1 VSSTE
6 RSWED
11 EAAPPA
17 ILRARLLV
25 ALALSSCASPLADY
39 SGYVA
44 PRPYAVDC
52 GAAWQYA
59 ATALKANGF
68 TIVEVRREPTSGVV
82 VGKRDGESMSMALSC
97 EADGVHVTP
106 PGPTPFARNG
116 LIIAFE
122 RVMASD
128 SVARPPRGIEVR
140 AELITGPETAIYFS
154 RGLDPS
160 MVAARFR
167 IANGGTRPM
176 SLSAEKIRM
185 QTSSGSPAPPLGSNE
200 IERRLSGAATEILP
214 RLLRSAVL
222 RTGDRADGF
231 LIFPSGQYEGALV
244 TLIDE
249 ETREA
254 EEFETSFSAA
264 GP

>member
-1 VSSTE
+1 M
-6 RSWED
+6 
-11 EAAPPA
+11 
-17 ILRARLLV
+17 LV

-59 ATALKANGF
+59 ATALKTNGF
-68 TIVEVRREPTSGVV
+68 TIVEVRREPAGGVV

-106 PGPTPFARNG
+106 SGPTPFARNG

-122 RVMASD
+122 RVSASE
-128 SVARPPRGIEVR
+128 SVVRPAQGIEVR
-140 AELITGPETAIYFS
+140 AELIAGPETAIYFS

-160 MVAARFR
+160 VVAARFR
-167 IANGGTRPM
+167 IANGGPRPM
-176 SLSAEKIRM
+176 GLSAERIRM
-185 QTSSGSPAPPLGSNE
+185 EASSGATATPLGSNE
-200 IERRLSGAATEILP
+200 IERRLPGAATEILP
-214 RLLRSAVL
+214 RLLRSALL

-231 LIFPSGQYEGALV
+231 LIFPSGHFDGAIV

-249 ETREA
+249 ETGEA